1 MKKRPLTYVSEHLNL
16 PADIACGSCIVTAY
30 GRRHIY
36 IENYK
41 GIIEYTSELIKI
53 QGKNCRVLVKGKA
66 LCLNYYTDSDMRIDG
81 DIKEVNLID

>member
-1 MKKRPLTYVSEHLNL
+1 MMKKRPLTYVSEHLNL

-41 GIIEYTSELIKI
+41 GIIEYTSELIKDS
-53 QGKNCRVLVKGKA
+53 GKKLPCAG
-66 LCLNYYTDSDMRIDG
+66 
-81 DIKEVNLID
+81 

>member
-53 QGKNCRVLVKGKA
+53 QEKTAVCWLKGKP
-66 LCLNYYTDSDMRIDG
+66 C
-81 DIKEVNLID
+81 V

>member
-36 IENYK
+36 IE
-41 GIIEYTSELIKI
+41 YTSELIKI
-53 QGKNCRVLVKGKA
+53 QRKNCRVLVKGKA
-66 LCLNYYTDSDMRIDG
+66 LCINYYTDSDMRIDG

>member
-41 GIIEYTSELIKI
+41 GIIEYTSEI
-53 QGKNCRVLVKGKA
+53 
-66 LCLNYYTDSDMRIDG
+66 
-81 DIKEVNLID
+81 